1 MREKTSKS
9 SKSVGKGRRV
19 WRILAWT
26 SLLTV
31 LLGGGGLAIAWSVMS
46 RDADDFLKLFA
57 LRSPKTISKI
67 LDRNGDVIGVLAD
80 EHRVLIP
87 YGDIPK
93 AFVNAVV
100 ATEDAEFWSHS
111 GTSSRG
117 FVRAGWKFV
126 ASGFRRREGGSTL
139 TMQLVRTVTQ
149 KRQKRLERK
158 IKEIILARKL
168 EKAYTKK
175 QIFEMYAN
183 EVWFGSNRYGLEIAA
198 QHYFGKSA
206 PQLHVEECALLAG
219 IIQNPGYLNPYSRD
233 ESIRKLVR
241 QRRTHVLHRMV
252 AEGYL
257 KAKDAEVFDQ
267 RPIRMARPNAKEE
280 LIAPY
285 AVEEIRKYLQ
295 KSYGQAMIQNGGL
308 EIHTTL
314 DGVWQQAANEAVQKG
329 LKAVDRRRGYRKAE
343 LQHVTDIENAKLPG
357 WNRAFEVGDSVQGVL
372 QRWVGKTA
380 VVRIG
385 DRFLDVPEAGFAWA
399 GKDLQKLFV
408 KGAAPL
414 FEIKKVDGE
423 GHPLDVELDQEP
435 DAQGALLA
443 VEPSNGEIRAMVGG
457 YDFKNS
463 FFNRS
468 MQAERQVGSTMKAFV
483 YGAAFASGMTPATMV
498 QDVPTRFTFD
508 TTVYQPANYERDY
521 WGPIPIWEA
530 IRDSRNVAAVRTLE
544 AVGIDHVQA
553 FARACGVQS
562 KLPAYPSLALGSA
575 DLTLAEM
582 VRGYATFANGGKQSP
597 KAFLIKRIVD
607 RNGKVLESHAGA
619 SGEEVL
625 DPMSNFQLIQCL
637 QGVTTRGTA
646 ARANA
651 LNWPVA
657 GKTGT
662 TNDHTDAWFVG
673 FSTRITCGVWV
684 GLDTKKTLFRGG
696 ADGGRVALPIWI
708 DFMKVALPTTPKE
721 EFQAPEGME
730 WVDVDKLTGLIATS
744 ASDPKDVI
752 PLAFKPGARPSE
764 PSTPEA
770 RQAVQEARAKAN
782 SQGVEDRPW
791 GMSHLT
797 GDGSEVK
804 DAEPPEDPN
813 Q

>member
-1 MREKTSKS
+1 
-9 SKSVGKGRRV
+9 
-19 WRILAWT
+19 
-26 SLLTV
+26 
-31 LLGGGGLAIAWSVMS
+31 MS
-46 RDADDFLKLFA
+46 RDADEFLKLFA

-117 FVRAGWKFV
+117 FVRAGWNFV
-126 ASGFRRREGGSTL
+126 SSGFRRREGGSTL

-149 KRQKRLERK
+149 KRQKRLDRK
-158 IKEIILARKL
+158 FKEIILARKV

-183 EVWFGSNRYGLEIAA
+183 EVWFGGNRYGIEIAA

-206 PQLHVEECALLAG
+206 PQLNVEECAMLAG
-219 IIQNPGYLNPYSRD
+219 IIQNPGYLNPYSR
-233 ESIRKLVR
+233 EERIRTLVR
-241 QRRTHVLHRMV
+241 QRRSHVLHRMV

-257 KAKDAEVFDQ
+257 KAKDRDVIAQ
-267 RPIRMARPNAKEE
+267 RPVRMARPNAKEE

-295 KSYGQAMIQNGGL
+295 KQYGQGMIQNGGL

-314 DGVWQQAANEAVQKG
+314 DGVWQQAANESVEKG
-329 LKAVDRRRGYRKAE
+329 LKVVDRRRGFRKAE
-343 LQHVTDIENAKLPG
+343 LEYVTDIEGAKLPG
-357 WNRAFEVGDSVQGVL
+357 WNRAFEVGDSVQGIV
-372 QRWVGKTA
+372 QRWVGKVA
-380 VVRIG
+380 VVRVS
-385 DRFLDVPEAGFAWA
+385 DRFVDVAETAFAWA

-414 FEIKKVDGE
+414 FLIKKVDGE
-423 GHPLDVELDQEP
+423 GRPTELELDQEP

-457 YDFKNS
+457 YDFKSS

-468 MQAERQVGSTMKAFV
+468 TQAERQVGSTMKAFV
-483 YGAAFASGMTPATMV
+483 YGAAFAAGMTPATMI

-508 TTVYQPANYERDY
+508 TTVYQPRNYEMNY

-544 AVGIDHVQA
+544 AVGIEKVLA
-553 FARACGVQS
+553 FARACGVQG
-562 KLPAYPSLALGSA
+562 KLPAYPSVALGSA
-575 DLTLAEM
+575 DLTLVEM
-582 VRGYATFANGGKQSP
+582 VRGYATFANGGTQSP
-597 KAFLIKRIVD
+597 KPFLIKRIVD
-607 RNGKVLESHAGA
+607 RNGKVLEAHEGV

-625 DPMSNFQLIQCL
+625 DAMSNFQLIQCL

-646 ARANA
+646 TRANA
-651 LNWPVA
+651 LSWPVA

-684 GLDTKKTLFRGG
+684 GLDTKKTLFKGG
-696 ADGGRVALPIWI
+696 ADGGRVALPIWV
-708 DFMKVALPTTPKE
+708 DFMKVALPTTPRE
-721 EFQAPEGME
+721 EFPAPEGME
-730 WVDVDKLTGLIATS
+730 WADIDRLTGLIATS

-752 PLAFKPGARPSE
+752 PLAFKPGSRPSE

-770 RQAVQEARAKAN
+770 RQAILDARANAN
-782 SQGVEDRPW
+782 NLPEEDRPW

-797 GDGSEVK
+797 GDSSQPAEVVT
-804 DAEPPEDPN
+804 DEDPN
-813 Q
+813 K